1 MAKIIEELIIIK
13 LSRLVKDNDRQLEST
28 ASEEVLTSLE
38 TVVQELVGSDII
50 VEVSSSD
57 VN

>member
-13 LSRLVKDNDRQLEST
+13 LSRLVKDNERQLEST
-28 ASEEVLTSLE
+28 ASEELLTSLE

-50 VEVSSSD
+50 VEVSSGD
-57 VN
+57 VH